1 MKKSEKILIALGII
15 QVIISTLQLIL
26 KVLWINPIILLSFF
40 HYLNLVHSKVVDK
53 NDIDVNTKSNNNN
66 YPNDFNI

>member
-26 KVLWINPIILLSFF
+26 KVLW
-40 HYLNLVHSKVVDK
+40 D
-53 NDIDVNTKSNNNN
+53 
-66 YPNDFNI
+66 